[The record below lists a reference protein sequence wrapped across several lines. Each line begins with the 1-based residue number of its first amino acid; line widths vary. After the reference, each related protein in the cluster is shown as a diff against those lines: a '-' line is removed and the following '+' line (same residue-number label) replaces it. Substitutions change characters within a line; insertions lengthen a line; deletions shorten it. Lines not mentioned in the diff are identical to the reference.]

1 MSNRGN
7 LYYSFYP
14 NRKKNIM
21 KKINPKDFLKIKIL
35 SPLENSKILGGIM
48 DVEDDK
54 QKKKQKQKQKVI
66 IIS

>member
-1 MSNRGN
+1 MRRI
-7 LYYSFYP
+7 LFKP
-14 NRKKNIM
+14 IIKKINM

-35 SPLENSKILGGIM
+35 TPLENSKILGGIM

>member
-1 MSNRGN
+1 M
-7 LYYSFYP
+7 Y
-14 NRKKNIM
+14 KKINM

-35 SPLENSKILGGIM
+35 TPLENSKILGGIM